1 VKVRYL
7 NNVPFICFLALL
19 GVIYIS
25 NAHAVEKKMR
35 KIEVLKKEVKEEK
48 WKYMEVQTE
57 IIHESTESQLA
68 KKLNEKEIK
77 INDETPVKLKGA
89 GE

>member
-1 VKVRYL
+1 MKIKYL
-7 NNVPFICFLALL
+7 NNVPFLCFIALL

-25 NAHAVEKKMR
+25 NAHSVEKKLR

-48 WKYMEVQTE
+48 WKFMEVKTD

-68 KKLNEKEIK
+68 KKLNDKEIK
-77 INDETPVKLKGA
+77 INDEAPVKLNGD